1 MGENIFSFVAIWRAT
16 FFYATLFRRKDGDR
30 LNSTNT
36 TKRLF
41 NRTLNHERIEIT
53 NYYTSE
59 IYRVFFRR
67 NDRSTTPQGK
77 VRLFY
82 PCTTN
87 IKIGTIFS
95 LYNKGKYLV
104 VSQDSDENSV
114 YYTSLA
120 IRCDETFKVKH
131 NNTLVSVPFVLSSEV
146 YDISENSTISIIDGS
161 IIAYTGLTEATK
173 DITGTYNVFVG
184 TYEVK
189 NSFIRSGLIYYY
201 LKRTAKETNTLTYT
215 GATELDTSAG
225 TYQLT
230 YDAKTNGYAVNDPI
244 LTYVTSAPEIATVSD
259 TGMLTL
265 LQAGSVTITATW
277 IEKDVECI
285 TEVTLTASPS
295 EPDNPTTSVTITG
308 GDTLRYGRTKTWT
321 VAFTDST
328 GATIEKTDFK
338 WNVVSNFTVTQTIT
352 DNKIQLK
359 CTDDKAIDCTFT
371 LQVLDSDGTT
381 LAEQIIT
388 ITG

>member
-16 FFYATLFRRKDGDR
+16 FFYAILFRRKDGDK
-30 LNSTNT
+30 LNSINT

-41 NRTLNHERIEIT
+41 NRTLNHEKIEIT
-53 NYYTSE
+53 DYYTSE
-59 IYRVFFRR
+59 IYRVFFRK

-82 PCTTN
+82 PVTTN

-95 LYNKGKYLV
+95 LCDKGNYLV
-104 VSQDSDENSV
+104 ISQDSDENSV

-120 IRCDETFKVKH
+120 IRCDELFKVKY

-161 IIAYTGLTEATK
+161 IIAYTGLTDATK
-173 DITGTYNVFVG
+173 EMTGTYNVFGG

-189 NSFIRSGLIYYY
+189 NSFVRSGLIYYY
-201 LKRTAKETNTLTYT
+201 LKRTANETNTLTCT
-215 GATELDTSAG
+215 VNLTELDTSVG

-230 YDAKTNGYAVNDPI
+230 YEAKTNGYVVDGPL

-265 LQAGSVTITATW
+265 LQAGTVTITATW
-277 IEKDVECI
+277 VEKDVECI
-285 TEVTLTASPS
+285 IEFTLTAS
-295 EPDNPTTSVTITG
+295 EPDSPTIATTISG
-308 GDTLRYGRTKTWT
+308 GDTLRYGRAKTWT
-321 VAFTDST
+321 VTFTDST
-328 GATIEKTDFK
+328 GATIAPSFT
-338 WNVVSNFTVTQTIT
+338 WNVKSDYKITQTVT

-359 CTDDKAIDCTFT
+359 CTDDKAIDATFT
-371 LQVLDSDGTT
+371 LQVLDSDGAT
-381 LAEQIIT
+381 LAEQEIT
-388 ITG
+388 ISG

>member
-1 MGENIFSFVAIWRAT
+1 M
-16 FFYATLFRRKDGDR
+16 
-30 LNSTNT
+30 NSTNT

-53 NYYTSE
+53 NYYTGEFYS
-59 IYRVFFRR
+59 VFFRK

-82 PCTTN
+82 PVTTN

-161 IIAYTGLTEATK
+161 IIAYTGLTEETK
-173 DITGTYNVFVG
+173 DITGTYNVFGG
-184 TYEVK
+184 TYQVK

-201 LKRTAKETNTLTYT
+201 LKRTANETNTLTYELMMLLIAID
-215 GATELDTSAG
+215 GSFQGYYTEEKYVWIHKHWLVDVLDLPEFYECEKRHTKDEFKEIQKKYNIHKG
-225 TYQLT
+225 YGKITL
-230 YDAKTNGYAVNDPI
+230 KNGYLSTDIDLEMVNDVLGWETDI
-244 LTYVTSAPEIATVSD
+244 V
-259 TGMLTL
+259 
-265 LQAGSVTITATW
+265 
-277 IEKDVECI
+277 VE
-285 TEVTLTASPS
+285 L
-295 EPDNPTTSVTITG
+295 PTDG
-308 GDTLRYGRTKTWT
+308 
-321 VAFTDST
+321 
-328 GATIEKTDFK
+328 FK
-338 WNVVSNFTVTQTIT
+338 
-352 DNKIQLK
+352 K
-359 CTDDKAIDCTFT
+359 KAIYRDCICRQST
-371 LQVLDSDGTT
+371 Q
-381 LAEQIIT
+381 
-388 ITG
+388 

>member
-59 IYRVFFRR
+59 IYRVFFRK

-95 LYNKGKYLV
+95 FPDKGKYLV

-173 DITGTYNVFVG
+173 DITGTYNVFGG

-230 YDAKTNGYAVNDPI
+230 YDAKTNGYVVNDPM

-295 EPDNPTTSVTITG
+295 EPDNPTTSVTIP
-308 GDTLRYGRTKTWT
+308 
-321 VAFTDST
+321 
-328 GATIEKTDFK
+328 
-338 WNVVSNFTVTQTIT
+338 
-352 DNKIQLK
+352 
-359 CTDDKAIDCTFT
+359 
-371 LQVLDSDGTT
+371 
-381 LAEQIIT
+381 
-388 ITG
+388 

>member
-53 NYYTSE
+53 NYYTGE
-59 IYRVFFRR
+59 FYNVFFRK

-82 PCTTN
+82 PVTTN

-173 DITGTYNVFVG
+173 DITGTYNVFGG

>member
-53 NYYTSE
+53 NYYTGE
-59 IYRVFFRR
+59 FYNVFFRK

-82 PCTTN
+82 PVTTN

-95 LYNKGKYLV
+95 FPDKGKYLV

-120 IRCDETFKVKH
+120 ICCDETFKVKH
-131 NNTLVSVPFVLSSEV
+131 SNTLVSVPFVLSSEV

-173 DITGTYNVFVG
+173 DITGTYNVFGG
-184 TYEVK
+184 TYEIK

-230 YDAKTNGYAVNDPI
+230 YEAKTNGNVVNDPM

-277 IEKDVECI
+277 AEKDVECI
-285 TEVTLTASPS
+285 TKFTLTGDA
-295 EPDNPTTSVTITG
+295 PDPNKVNVTITG
-308 GDTLRYGRTKTWT
+308 GDTLRYGRAKTWT
-321 VAFTDST
+321 VTFTDYT
-328 GATIEKTDFK
+328 GTNLEKTDFT
-338 WNVVSNFTVTQTIT
+338 WNVISNFTVTQNIT
-352 DNKIQLK
+352 GNKIQLK

>member
-16 FFYATLFRRKDGDR
+16 FFYETLFLRKDGDR

-59 IYRVFFRR
+59 IYRVFFRK

-161 IIAYTGLTEATK
+161 IIAYSGLTEATK
-173 DITGTYNVFVG
+173 DITGTYNVFGG

>member
-1 MGENIFSFVAIWRAT
+1 M
-16 FFYATLFRRKDGDR
+16 
-30 LNSTNT
+30 NSTNT

-41 NRTLNHERIEIT
+41 NRTLNHERIEII

-59 IYRVFFRR
+59 IYNVFFRK

-82 PCTTN
+82 PCIEN

-95 LYNKGKYLV
+95 FPDKGNYLV
-104 VSQDSDENSV
+104 VSQDSDENNV

-120 IRCDETFKVKH
+120 IRCDEIFKVKH

-161 IIAYTGLTEATK
+161 IIAYTGLIDATK
-173 DITGTYNVFVG
+173 DITGTYNVFGG
-184 TYEVK
+184 TYQIK

-215 GATELDTSAG
+215 GLTELDISAG

-230 YDAKTNGYAVNDPI
+230 YEAKTNGYAVNDPI
-244 LTYVTSAPEIATVSD
+244 LTYVSSAPEIATVSD
-259 TGMLTL
+259 AGMLTL
-265 LQAGSVTITATW
+265 LQAGTVTVTATW
-277 IEKDVECI
+277 IEKDIECI
-285 TEVTLTASPS
+285 TTFTLIESPS
-295 EPDNPTTSVTITG
+295 EPDNPSTSVTITG
-308 GDTLRYGRTKTWT
+308 GDTLRYGRAKTWT
-321 VAFTDST
+321 VTFSDSENQPNFTWNVKS
-328 GATIEKTDFK
+328 DFK
-338 WNVVSNFTVTQTIT
+338 ITQNIT
-352 DNKIQLK
+352 GNNIQLK

-371 LQVLDSDGTT
+371 LQVLDSNGTILT
-381 LAEQIIT
+381 EQIIT

>member
-1 MGENIFSFVAIWRAT
+1 MRFSGLHLWLYGEQH

-41 NRTLNHERIEIT
+41 NRTLNHEKIEIT

-59 IYRVFFRR
+59 IYNVFFRK

-120 IRCDETFKVKH
+120 IRCDEIFKVKH

-146 YDISENSTISIIDGS
+146 YDVSENSTISIIDGS

-173 DITGTYNVFVG
+173 DITGTYNVFGG
-184 TYEVK
+184 TYEIK

-215 GATELDTSAG
+215 GATELDISAG
-225 TYQLT
+225 AYQLT
-230 YDAKTNGYAVNDPI
+230 YEAKTNGNVVNDPM
-244 LTYVTSAPEIATVSD
+244 LTYVTSAPDIATVSD
-259 TGMLTL
+259 TGMLIFR
-265 LQAGSVTITATW
+265 QAGTVTITATW

-285 TEVTLTASPS
+285 TEFTLTGDA
-295 EPDNPTTSVTITG
+295 PDPNKVNVTITG
-308 GDTLRYGRTKTWT
+308 GDTLRYGRAKTWT
-321 VAFTDST
+321 VTFTDYT
-328 GATIEKTDFK
+328 GTTVEKTDFS
-338 WNVVSNFTVTQTIT
+338 WNVISNFTVTQTIT
-352 DNKIQLK
+352 GNKIKLE
-359 CTDDKAIDCTFT
+359 CSDGKAIDKTFT
-371 LQVLDSDGTT
+371 LQVLDSNGTT

>member
-1 MGENIFSFVAIWRAT
+1 M
-16 FFYATLFRRKDGDR
+16 
-30 LNSTNT
+30 NSINT

-41 NRTLNHERIEIT
+41 NRTLNHERTEIT
-53 NYYTSE
+53 NYYTGE
-59 IYRVFFRR
+59 FYNVFFRK

-82 PCTTN
+82 PVTTN

-95 LYNKGKYLV
+95 FPDKGKYLV

-120 IRCDETFKVKH
+120 IRCDEIFKVKY

-173 DITGTYNVFVG
+173 DITGTYNVFGG
-184 TYEVK
+184 TYETK

-215 GATELDTSAG
+215 GATELDTAVG

-230 YDAKTNGYAVNDPI
+230 YEAKTNGYAVNDPM
-244 LTYVTSAPEIATVSD
+244 LTYVTSVPEIATVSD

-285 TEVTLTASPS
+285 TEFTLTQTPLK
-295 EPDNPTTSVTITG
+295 PDNPTTSVTITG

-321 VAFTDST
+321 VTFSDSENQPNFTWNVKS
-328 GATIEKTDFK
+328 DFK
-338 WNVVSNFTVTQTIT
+338 ITQNIT
-352 DNKIQLK
+352 GNKIQLK

-371 LQVLDSDGTT
+371 LQVLDNESNILSETT
-381 LAEQIIT
+381 IT
-388 ITG
+388 IVG

>member
-1 MGENIFSFVAIWRAT
+1 M
-16 FFYATLFRRKDGDR
+16 
-30 LNSTNT
+30 NSTNT

-41 NRTLNHERIEIT
+41 NRTLNHEKIEIA

-59 IYRVFFRR
+59 IYNVFFRK

-82 PCTTN
+82 PVTTN

-120 IRCDETFKVKH
+120 IRCDEIFKVKH

-173 DITGTYNVFVG
+173 DITGTYNVFGG

-215 GATELDTSAG
+215 GATELDISTG

-230 YDAKTNGYAVNDPI
+230 YEAKTNGYAVNDPM

-259 TGMLTL
+259 AGMLTL

-285 TEVTLTASPS
+285 TEFILTAPPS
-295 EPDNPTTSVTITG
+295 EPDNPPTSVTITG
-308 GDTLRYGRTKTWT
+308 GDTLRYGRAKTWT
-321 VAFTDST
+321 VTFSDSENQPNFTWNVKS
-328 GATIEKTDFK
+328 DFK
-338 WNVVSNFTVTQTIT
+338 ITQNIT
-352 DNKIQLK
+352 GNKIQLK

>member
-59 IYRVFFRR
+59 IYRVFFRK

-95 LYNKGKYLV
+95 FPDKGKYLV

-173 DITGTYNVFVG
+173 DITGTYNVFGG

-230 YDAKTNGYAVNDPI
+230 YDAKTNGYVVNDPM

-308 GDTLRYGRTKTWT
+308 SDTLRYGRAKTWT
-321 VAFTDST
+321 VTFSDSENQPNFTWNVKS
-328 GATIEKTDFK
+328 DFK
-338 WNVVSNFTVTQTIT
+338 INQNIT
-352 DNKIQLK
+352 GNKIQLK

>member
-173 DITGTYNVFVG
+173 DITGTYNVFGG

-230 YDAKTNGYAVNDPI
+230 YDAKTNGYVVNDPM
-244 LTYVTSAPEIATVSD
+244 LTCVTSAPEIATVSD